1 MTHRWNRLE
10 EVYNSVIEYF
20 CPDALDRASAARM
33 CILTSKISH
42 TLEST
47 PPRPS
52 MHLSEQH
59 PAAES
64 IVYLHLGASIGLW
77 SSMKPLATLC
87 GGRANLQ
94 CQDQDLSFDTLKH
107 LIKVIKNMK
116 SNRFERE
123 LNECAS
129 LVEHVAL
136 YNTSEPMRDLLTYFL
151 VIIDKLAG
159 GDGCYNKLLDG
170 TSSIYDEGH
179 LIINRHPS
187 WVTIVRSKGYEYLA
201 LGHYMSSDGTRMKL
215 WVPLHHMICY
225 LRWGGAG
232 LQGTHVVCHD
242 FACPH
247 RHCLSPGCLRWGDPC
262 DNAQD
267 RVARRAYLSTVH
279 ARGGREAARTSEA
292 SPPMR
297 CS

>member
-1 MTHRWNRLE
+1 
-10 EVYNSVIEYF
+10 
-20 CPDALDRASAARM
+20 
-33 CILTSKISH
+33 
-42 TLEST
+42 
-47 PPRPS
+47 
-52 MHLSEQH
+52 MHLLEQ
-59 PAAES
+59 PLAAES
-64 IVYLHLGASIGLW
+64 IVYLHLGAPIRLW

-94 CQDQDLSFDTLKH
+94 CQHQDLFLDTLKH
-107 LIKVIKNMK
+107 SIEVIKNMK
-116 SNRFERE
+116 SNGFERE
-123 LNECAS
+123 LNDVAS

-136 YNTSEPMRDLLTYFL
+136 YNSSEPRRDLLTYLL

-179 LIINRHPS
+179 LIINRQPT

-201 LGHYMSSDGTRMKL
+201 LGHYMSSDGTRMDL
-215 WVPLHHMICY
+215 RVPLHHMICY

-242 FACPH
+242 VACPH

-262 DNAQD
+262 NNARD
-267 RVARRAYLSTVH
+267 RVARRVYLSTVH

-292 SPPMR
+292 SSLIR